1 MPAMSP
7 TDSDVETFLAG
18 VTNVD
23 RQADAREMCELM
35 SDITGEPAVMW
46 GRSIIGFGSY
56 HYRYD
61 SGREGD
67 APLAAFSPRA
77 QQLVVYL
84 VSGFEERH
92 SSLIDQLGPHT
103 SGQGCLYI
111 KRLDDVDQAVLR
123 QLVDRSVTAGR
134 GVDRESRGD

>member
-84 VSGFEERH
+84 VSDFEERH